1 MGLTLPPAPP
11 APPALLPSPA
21 LCGRQDRKGCLC
33 FAEMDQQA
41 EETDQGQQA
50 QTPVTT
56 SPSASSTTSFM
67 SSSLEDTTTATTP
80 VTDTETV
87 PASESPGVLPLS
99 LLRYLLV
106 FMPRCFA
113 VWTARC
119 WLAGWPCVNHSFPVS
134 PKANVLQLPHH
145 GCPSRQTGTDAPHLL
160 PADFSLGRRGQAPVA
175 HLPRLS
181 ARQTCQSHR
190 WALSTATWLALN
202 LYQLLCLANPGINFC
217 PPSPP
222 YSFV

>member
-1 MGLTLPPAPP
+1 MGLAPPP
-11 APPALLPSPA
+11 APPALLPSPVPV
-21 LCGRQDRKGCLC
+21 CGRQDRKGSLC
-33 FAEMDQQA
+33 FAEVDQQA

-106 FMPRCFA
+106 SMPHCFA
-113 VWTARC
+113 EFGLSA
-119 WLAGWPCVNHSFPVS
+119 AGRPALCLSPLSCLPEGKCSPATPPQLSFPRDG
-134 PKANVLQLPHH
+134 H
-145 GCPSRQTGTDAPHLL
+145 
-160 PADFSLGRRGQAPVA
+160 RR
-175 HLPRLS
+175 
-181 ARQTCQSHR
+181 
-190 WALSTATWLALN
+190 
-202 LYQLLCLANPGINFC
+202 

-222 YSFV
+222 CRLLPRTMWAGASHSPPPILSPPDLPIAQVGLVHSCLACLKPVSTFVFGKPRH